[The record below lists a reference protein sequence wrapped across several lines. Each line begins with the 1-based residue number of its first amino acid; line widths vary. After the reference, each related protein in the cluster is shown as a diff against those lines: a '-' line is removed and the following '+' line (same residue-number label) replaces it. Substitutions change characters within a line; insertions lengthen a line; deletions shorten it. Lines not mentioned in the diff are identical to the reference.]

1 MPSND
6 SNYGDFTTT
15 ARLPG
20 ARHVLKKPGSSAV
33 ECRTRI
39 KRAWVGL
46 QFVTVSKFRHIRSYH
61 DTPAHSAVRMSTCR
75 NE

>member
-20 ARHVLKKPGSSAV
+20 ARHVLKKRGSSAV
-33 ECRTRI
+33 ECRTRNQESLGWNPI
-39 KRAWVGL
+39 CYRFEV
-46 QFVTVSKFRHIRSYH
+46 
-61 DTPAHSAVRMSTCR
+61 
-75 NE
+75 